1 MKKETFEW
9 VHSWCDNTNNADLP
23 RVLLVGD
30 SICHSYQE
38 LVREKLKGVAYVD
51 YIATSYA
58 VDSKIYNLL
67 IENFAKDSKYDLI
80 HLNHGLHGFHMSV
93 TTYRSKMDKLI
104 QKLLKVAPVILCEST
119 AVNKEGNKRPHT
131 DWMKKVYARNGAV
144 EELAKKHGLK
154 VNPLFELSASISA
167 CHRVED
173 GFHYLPEGADI
184 LADQVASIIK
194 ENLK

>member
-9 VHSWCDNTNNADLP
+9 IHSWCDNTNNTDLP

-30 SICHSYQE
+30 SICYGYQE
-38 LVREKLKGVAYVD
+38 MVREKLKGVAYVD

-58 VDSKIYNLL
+58 VDSKIYNVL

-80 HLNHGLHGFHMSV
+80 HINHGLHGFHMSV
-93 TTYRSKMDKLI
+93 TTYKSKMDKLI

-131 DWMKKVYARNGAV
+131 DWRKKANARNGVV

-154 VNPLFELSASISA
+154 VNPLFELSASIA
-167 CHRVED
+167 PCHRIDD
-173 GFHYLPEGADI
+173 GFHFHPSGSDI